1 MPHADP
7 EVKKQY
13 FRDYY
18 KKRKADLDSYKK
30 DWISKN
36 PDKPSEYSKK
46 YNDKTQ
52 EQRQRARRKYLYGLT
67 HEHFEKMLKKQDNKC
82 ALCDK
87 SFDEAKV
94 FVDHCHST
102 GDVRGLLCPSCN
114 TALGLIKDDLGWL
127 VKAKKYLTEK

>member
-7 EVKKQY
+7 EAKKQY
-13 FRDYY
+13 FKEYY
-18 KKRKADLDSYKK
+18 QKRKADLDAYKK
-30 DWISKN
+30 EWISKN

-52 EQRQRARRKYLYGLT
+52 EQRRKAQRKYRYGLT
-67 HEHFEKMLKKQDNKC
+67 QEQFDAMLAEQDNKC
-82 ALCDK
+82 ALCSR
-87 SFDEAKV
+87 SFDDAKV

-127 VKAKKYLTEK
+127 AKAKKYLMEK